1 MTWNI
6 GDCDCDGDDVVV
18 ARSSEE
24 EEEDD
29 DAGTANGSD
38 TTKSPGCTFIN
49 SKYDGNSIVFR
60 NVLVDPDVVLVA
72 GSVVVVV
79 VVVVVSDTVVANADA
94 DADDDDG
101 SGDRRWSTLPEI
113 GTKA

>member
-1 MTWNI
+1 MTRNI
-6 GDCDCDGDDVVV
+6 GDCDGDDVVV

-24 EEEDD
+24 EEED

-60 NVLVDPDVVLVA
+60 NVLLDPEVVFVV
-72 GSVVVVV
+72 GSVVIVG
-79 VVVVVSDTVVANADA
+79 VVVSDTVVAND
-94 DADDDDG
+94 DDDDDG
-101 SGDRRWSTLPEI
+101 SGDRR
-113 GTKA
+113 